1 MKQELRNKI
10 YGVAAAVGTILATIG
25 YLSVA
30 ESEQALSFVDRGL
43 DIVSLAILLGGNV
56 LAFIKSRP
64 SKVTTIELPVADV
77 RTVKTVEGEILT
89 VDEANSKPVA

>member
-10 YGVAAAVGTILATIG
+10 YAVIGAVAVILSTIG
-25 YLSVA
+25 YITA
-30 ESEQALSFVDRGL
+30 ADAEQALAFADRGL
-43 DIVSLAILLGGNV
+43 ELASQVILLG
-56 LAFIKSRP
+56 ATIMAYIKSRP

-77 RTVKTVEGEILT
+77 RTVKTVEGNILT